1 MRSLLYLC
9 IPIKPEQEHMLAAP
23 GSGGYSGLPMQ
34 KQRKEYT
41 HGDVLH
47 SCEYTAFVNK
57 DGITKIRI
65 E

>member
-1 MRSLLYLC
+1 
-9 IPIKPEQEHMLAAP
+9 MLAAP
-23 GSGGYSGLPMQ
+23 GSGGFSVLPMQ